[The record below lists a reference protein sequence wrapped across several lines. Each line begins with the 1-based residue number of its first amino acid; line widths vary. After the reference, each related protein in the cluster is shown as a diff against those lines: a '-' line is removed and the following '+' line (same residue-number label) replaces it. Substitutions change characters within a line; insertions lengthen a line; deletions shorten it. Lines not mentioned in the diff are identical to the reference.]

1 LQDEK
6 SLTVLAGYAL
16 TTKWVA
22 PAKTPALAEKYITG
36 SLTNAVLV
44 SRKADHGID
53 AAHADVGVVRG
64 RRVLVVKDTDERCLA
79 LPFPKRS

>member
-1 LQDEK
+1 M
-6 SLTVLAGYAL
+6 
-16 TTKWVA
+16 A

-36 SLTNAVLV
+36 SLTNAALV
-44 SRKADHGID
+44 SRQADHATD
-53 AAHADVGVVRG
+53 VAHAGVGIVRG